1 MKKVALTGIQK
12 MLIIEA
18 LRNYNEMVE
27 KQEFAKNSLFTK
39 EYIQY
44 EIEQANL
51 LISKTNQ
58 KTK

>member
-39 EYIQY
+39 EYLQY
-44 EIEQANL
+44 EIEQATL